1 MGVGIANFLAYAAD
15 LKKMGGSAT
24 MGVWCLTMKM
34 NANMRDFLVGVGIVS
49 T

>member
-1 MGVGIANFLAYAAD
+1 MGVGIANYLVYVAD

-24 MGVWCLTMKM
+24 MGVWCLTMRM